1 MKKFLIAESE
11 KERILGMH
19 YNAMGKKVVNES
31 QYLNESRPPWT
42 TKMGDPSWLNI
53 PATTA
58 VGGDFTSGFPD
69 KTSYIQQFSHA
80 GANVGVNGDD
90 NVVLLPKGTQ
100 WTLSPSKYFL
110 LAKGFK
116 TSPNFGYGKDGK
128 ITGLRDGMYI
138 AKCAQG
144 KGIGIDGKPVQVY
157 PVNVAFTP
165 SVGGVFVDGIDIPL
179 RLNWPNENLFK
190 TLGDLGTLS

>member
-1 MKKFLIAESE
+1 MKRIVRLTESDLA
-11 KERILGMH
+11 RIV
-19 YNAMGKKVVNES
+19 KRVINEQS
-31 QYLNESRPPWT
+31 LLTEDGTPWT
-42 TKMGDPSWLNI
+42 SKMGDPSWLTI
-53 PATTA
+53 PAGTGA
-58 VGGDFTSGFPD
+58 GGNITGGFSD
-69 KTSYIQQFSHA
+69 GTSYVQQFSHA
-80 GANVGVNGDD
+80 GANVGLYGDD

-100 WTLSPSKYFL
+100 WTLSPSKHFL

-116 TSPNFGYGKDGK
+116 TSSNFGYGADGK

-165 SVGGVFVDGIDIPL
+165 NVGGVFVSGVDIPL

-190 TLGDLGTLS
+190 TLGDLGHL